1 MLSDL
6 LEIPALYRTGENIA
20 YGSPLTIGSGQA
32 RRMTEDTT
40 GAIGGAL
47 NLIGPAVSTAKLAVK
62 GAKAAAPKVDAGR
75 RSFGKSLLDPTQS
88 TESLPA
94 AVPTSIENIPMS
106 RRTFLRAAASPVV
119 QSTIGSLSPVLASQ
133 APSVSSVV
141 KQATAPVAASLSTPV
156 KAGALNLL
164 KQANDLNV
172 RHPLDFRDRAAVV
185 RELAQY
191 EGQPLVGEGGLSLKE
206 FMRQLKADPKVYETL
221 MKDLDYLGASVRH
234 SYASPSKEAYLSYEP
249 MSAATTAR
257 EARIWDKYEGRFKE
271 PKVRGGEDA
280 PPRMFDP
287 NLSEFYY
294 DYGDVDPA
302 ILQQLNKA
310 MEGLPH
316 DEARKLYKKA
326 ATEYQK
332 LEKADKSKFYK
343 EAAKENSPSGKVL
356 STKDLYK
363 EENTP
368 ASTMLSAFML
378 NDDKWFTLPTQDEFL
393 NILRSKGLLPERADI
408 DPEQLSNIYNNALG
422 EAKSI
427 VQSIPYDPRNEHID
441 KYYKGFGIDIPEY
454 VPLSKR
460 NPPPAEAE
468 FAKGGEVK
476 KDADQESD
484 DPIGDFLYDYE
495 MEQLRNKIAEN
506 EAALI
511 DLTPVPTRV
520 ETGSDPMLLDVY
532 PRLKREMEANPE
544 RYEYGTARLKDEE
557 YKRPMLSE
565 DASPAAWLEYKL
577 RPRGQTDYSDKYPPG
592 MELLEEN
599 NYYPRFGKRRPPKFK
614 DKTPWDG
621 YYAEG
626 GAVEYDPDHIESL
639 AQGLHMYES
648 EEGLAPY
655 GLRNA
660 GDSVKGKG
668 YYGLIP
674 ARGGRMSTEIS
685 AEDAEGEFPLLVPGL
700 TSEEIESLTN
710 EEYPESVYEK
720 AVAHAQKRRSQNK
733 SPFSGIDELR
743 YPLPSKFASGGAVHM
758 AEGGDAAATA
768 LDLYSQINRS
778 GENIDAGGLKYWTD
792 RAQNNQQSL
801 EALQKEFMSAADAAD
816 DPYYEVN
823 KMYQRIN
830 QTPDTEG
837 FNYWVNR
844 AQQEKLTPQQLGSQF
859 IGGMPAITAAQERS
873 GFGLGGQ
880 YGTYN
885 GLPMLYAPEVDK
897 AMQQEQRVT
906 GDLVNKDNA
915 IGWDPSSMSGEL
927 SRGAA
932 AAGVYRAPLG
942 MGMQGGSQFSGD
954 LQGIAKQYG
963 VDPEQY
969 MQSAPGQYGQQ
980 TSSLDENALY
990 NALNDKM
997 KDYYAVQGYVPPA
1010 GTADSA
1016 FNRTD
1021 IGGDHA
1027 RVMYQRFGDRLVP
1040 MEDTLQYADMQR
1052 APKYSW
1058 TDYIAPAAII
1068 AAPYALPY
1076 ITPYLTAAGVGK
1088 SAVMGGIKN
1097 LIKGQNPITGA
1108 VEGAAGSFLPSPFAK
1123 GGAVNYNQSHID
1135 ELAERFHKEM

>member
-1 MLSDL
+1 MADPEIRNTPEKYPTVGALSRLVGRVDKFARAPFGYSNPPVEMLSDL

-20 YGSPLTIGSGQA
+20 YGSPLTIGAGQA

-62 GAKAAAPKVDAGR
+62 GAKAAAPR
-75 RSFGKSLLDPTQS
+75 
-88 TESLPA
+88 
-94 AVPTSIENIPMS
+94 
-106 RRTFLRAAASPVV
+106 
-119 QSTIGSLSPVLASQ
+119 
-133 APSVSSVV
+133 
-141 KQATAPVAASLSTPV
+141 
-156 KAGALNLL
+156 AGALAQQLAVRTQPMPLQMNIVKPQGNLNLTPMARSEILKGPEAQTADSFLNQLRGKPGMTKEGFDELARRYQDLQPNTSMTKAEFEQNIPPSQYSKADLAHAANAADEHMLDEAEEMVMNDPSYIYESVLNRLGIRSSDENINLIDDYHRGNLGFEELSPELQEGLRLAGADTPEGSNVLSDLFHEEHGNAINDALGRLGEQESSLDSRGYAYSATQRLLQNPESSSKGYFEFGVTHPEQVDSYRHYPKYDSYDGGLIGHVRGTFIPANAKDKARLLSNPNVKPNYEPIFAKPNSMVIEEIQADAQKAKTKTGKFIDKQTGILRQSHGTVFKAAIQHALENGATTVYYPTARTIGNVRGKNASPYKTIYDQQIVKEGLNPLL
-164 KQANDLNV
+164 KTPGVSSQKIGNAWYEI
-172 RHPLDFRDRAAVV
+172 DFTPEAIKFI
-185 RELAQY
+185 LKG
-191 EGQPLVGEGGLSLKE
+191 EGQ
-206 FMRQLKADPKVYETL
+206 
-221 MKDLDYLGASVRH
+221 
-234 SYASPSKEAYLSYEP
+234 
-249 MSAATTAR
+249 TAPG
-257 EARIWDKYEGRFKE
+257 Y
-271 PKVRGGEDA
+271 
-280 PPRMFDP
+280 
-287 NLSEFYY
+287 
-294 DYGDVDPA
+294 
-302 ILQQLNKA
+302 
-310 MEGLPH
+310 
-316 DEARKLYKKA
+316 
-326 ATEYQK
+326 
-332 LEKADKSKFYK
+332 
-343 EAAKENSPSGKVL
+343 
-356 STKDLYK
+356 
-363 EENTP
+363 
-368 ASTMLSAFML
+368 
-378 NDDKWFTLPTQDEFL
+378 
-393 NILRSKGLLPERADI
+393 
-408 DPEQLSNIYNNALG
+408 
-422 EAKSI
+422 
-427 VQSIPYDPRNEHID
+427 
-441 KYYKGFGIDIPEY
+441 
-454 VPLSKR
+454 
-460 NPPPAEAE
+460 
-468 FAKGGEVK
+468 AKGGEVK
-476 KDADQESD
+476 KDADQVSD
-484 DPIGDFLYDYE
+484 DPIGDFLNDYE

-532 PRLKREMEANPE
+532 PRLQREMEANPE

-565 DASPAAWLEYKL
+565 DASRESWLEYKL

-592 MELLEEN
+592 MELFEEN
-599 NYYPRFGKRRPPKFK
+599 YYYPRFGKRQPPKFK

-639 AQGLHMYES
+639 A
-648 EEGLAPY
+648 
-655 GLRNA
+655 
-660 GDSVKGKG
+660 
-668 YYGLIP
+668 
-674 ARGGRMSTEIS
+674 RGF
-685 AEDAEGEFPLLVPGL
+685 DAEE
-700 TSEEIESLTN
+700 
-710 EEYPESVYEK
+710 
-720 AVAHAQKRRSQNK
+720 
-733 SPFSGIDELR
+733 
-743 YPLPSKFASGGAVHM
+743 FASGGAVRM

-778 GENIDAGGLKYWTD
+778 GENIDAGGLQYWTD
-792 RAQNNQQSL
+792 RAQNNQQFP

-823 KMYQRIN
+823 RMYQRTA

-859 IGGMPAITAAQERS
+859 ISGMPAITAAQERS

-906 GDLVNKDNA
+906 GDLVNKDNS

-980 TSSLDENALY
+980 TSLLDENALY

-1010 GTADSA
+1010 GTENSA

-1027 RVMYQRFGDRLVP
+1027 RVMYQRVGDRLVP
-1040 MEDTLQYADMQR
+1040 MENTLQYSNQQR

-1058 TDYIAPAAII
+1058 TDYIAPAAIV
-1068 AAPYALPY
+1068 AAPWALPY
-1076 ITPYLTAAGVGK
+1076 LSTVASAINWGPIGTEVGK
-1088 SAVMGGIKN
+1088 GA
-1097 LIKGQNPITGA
+1097 LIGAGKSIIQGQNPITGA
-1108 VEGAAGSFLPSPFAK
+1108 IQGGASGLIPSPFAK